1 MTVPGLLDSQ
11 VTVSGSLAKAWL
23 QLSSAQAEIIE
34 RSFMIK
40 ISVSYKTNLDHIKS
54 TFVSFTNRGF
64 KLTKS
69 VKMHS
74 LAQ

>member
-40 ISVSYKTNLDHIKS
+40 ISVSYKTNLHHIKS
-54 TFVSFTNRGF
+54 DVFNLTNVGF
-64 KLTKS
+64 ILTK
-69 VKMHS
+69 KIGI
-74 LAQ
+74 